1 MDKQTLRSNA
11 ANRLTTVLFIIYL
24 IVICWIL
31 LFKLGVRF
39 SYMGGR
45 SVNLIP
51 FNEPE
56 ILTGEN
62 VLNVVIFIP
71 LGIYAG
77 ILFEAWHFL
86 KKLLFLFLVSLIVE
100 GLQYLMRIGAFDA
113 TDLITNT
120 VGGVIGLIMY
130 TGFESVFRN
139 RLKTQKII
147 NIIAAAGSVVVILL
161 LVLLKMNML
170 PVRYQ

>member
-1 MDKQTLRSNA
+1 MDTRTLRSNIA
-11 ANRLTTVLFIIYL
+11 SRLTTVLFIIYL
-24 IVICWIL
+24 VVICWIL

-39 SYMGGR
+39 SYMAER
-45 SVNLIP
+45 SVNLTP
-51 FNEPE
+51 FKQSS

-62 VLNVVIFIP
+62 ILNVIIFVP

-77 ILFEAWHFL
+77 ILFEAWRFI
-86 KKLLFLFLVSLIVE
+86 KKLLFFFLVSLIVE
-100 GLQYLMRIGAFDA
+100 GLQYLMRIGAFDV

-120 VGGVIGLIMY
+120 VGGVIGLIMF
-130 TGFESVFRN
+130 TGFESAFRN
-139 RLKTQKII
+139 RFKAQKII